1 MSTCKCQ
8 ELISKLA
15 ALEAKVEEMVIANSV
30 IINRIAN
37 NIELKLD
44 ILANSE
50 QISSQQKASKK
61 PKTKTAFFKDLV
73 KDNLKKYLDVLYTQD
88 RINELM
94 AIEDVK
100 SKKTQAAR
108 IGKIAEYLYK
118 DFKNN
123 KEYLDKFEDVYQEYK
138 ISLEEEETKEAE
150 PMEE

>member
-15 ALEAKVEEMVIANSV
+15 ALESKVEEMVIANSA

-50 QISSQQKASKK
+50 QISTQQKLSKK
-61 PKTKTAFFKDLV
+61 PKAKTAFFKDLV

-94 AIEDVK
+94 TIEDVK

-108 IGKIAEYLYK
+108 IGKIADYLYK
-118 DFKNN
+118 DFKTN
-123 KEYLDKFEDVYQEYK
+123 KEYLDKFEDIYQEYK
-138 ISLEEEETKEAE
+138 ISLEEEETKEVE